1 VLERAERVLAE
12 IDGIERATA
21 DFRARDAGELRIAT
35 THTQARYVLPAVVR
49 EFRVRYPAVRLTL
62 LQGSPRQ
69 ITRSLLDREVDFA
82 IATEVSDEQHPELLT
97 LPAFEWE
104 HVVLVPSRHALL
116 SRPLSLQPAG
126 AIPDR
131 HLCAR
136 IHRPAAHRPRV
147 RAGRTEARRR
157 AVGDRLRCD
166 QDVRVGIGLGV
177 GIMAELAYDERRD
190 RGSDGPAGGRPVRH
204 QSHPTGGAPRQ
215 LSARLRAVVHRI
227 VRAESRSGP
236 TRAADAPG
244 RGRRGAARRHRLL
257 RRSGVPGR
265 YDRGFADFAMS
276 GMRLTFLIGAMALM
290 LAGPVRAQ
298 VVLSVSSW
306 LAPAHPLSRT
316 QSRWCDEVA
325 KVTTRRVTCRML
337 PRPVSE
343 PTRTFDAVRD
353 GLVDVSYSVHG
364 YTPGRFQFTQ
374 MVELPFG
381 GDSAE
386 AMSVAYQRVFQR
398 HLAARGEHQGLKV
411 LAVFVHGPGMVFN
424 TRRPIRQLAD
434 MHDLKFRVGGGMVSE
449 IGKALGLDVALHP
462 ATETYDLLVVRS
474 LRRGFSA
481 G

>member
-1 VLERAERVLAE
+1 
-12 IDGIERATA
+12 
-21 DFRARDAGELRIAT
+21 
-35 THTQARYVLPAVVR
+35 
-49 EFRVRYPAVRLTL
+49 
-62 LQGSPRQ
+62 
-69 ITRSLLDREVDFA
+69 
-82 IATEVSDEQHPELLT
+82 
-97 LPAFEWE
+97 
-104 HVVLVPSRHALL
+104 
-116 SRPLSLQPAG
+116 
-126 AIPDR
+126 
-131 HLCAR
+131 
-136 IHRPAAHRPRV
+136 
-147 RAGRTEARRR
+147 
-157 AVGDRLRCD
+157 
-166 QDVRVGIGLGV
+166 
-177 GIMAELAYDERRD
+177 M
-190 RGSDGPAGGRPVRH
+190 
-204 QSHPTGGAPRQ
+204 
-215 LSARLRAVVHRI
+215 
-227 VRAESRSGP
+227 
-236 TRAADAPG
+236 
-244 RGRRGAARRHRLL
+244 
-257 RRSGVPGR
+257 PGR

-276 GMRLTFLIGAMALM
+276 CMRLTFLIGAMALM
-290 LAGPVRAQ
+290 LAAPVRAQ

-449 IGKALGLDVALHP
+449 IGKALGLDVTLHP
-462 ATETYDLLVVRS
+462 ATETYDLLSSGRFDGVFLPAETIDSFRLEKLVRHRTAVPGGLYNTS
-474 LRRGFSA
+474 FALVMNEAAWRRISPADQAAIDALSGEITARAFGRSFDGADRRALAFMQASGVQVSQPSKAFVDTLHARTAPLEARWIREAKARGLANADGVLREYRA
-481 G
+481 EVAKLK